1 MEYSI
6 YKIFI
11 KSCRLL
17 MKLWPHLLEK
27 IIHSCMSDSDG
38 ITRMKKD
45 GQHPLK
51 LGTKYLMQLLGYSR

>member
-1 MEYSI
+1 
-6 YKIFI
+6 
-11 KSCRLL
+11 
-17 MKLWPHLLEK
+17 MKLWQHLLEK
-27 IIHSCMSDSDG
+27 IIHSCMSNSDG